1 MLHGVARSTETAAT
15 RWVAVG
21 SWTRPAAGSSEG
33 RARLLIAPNWAA
45 KPRGLGNLGHHVGPV
60 EYHLSMVAS
69 EHRDLRP
76 AIGDYAFLSDCHS
89 VALVSRHGSIDWC
102 CMPRVDSASVF
113 ARILD
118 QSRGGYC
125 TLSPSEDDAS
135 ARRRYLDDTLVLETT
150 FRTPSGEAK
159 VLDCFV
165 MHEGGKSDP
174 HRQLLR
180 IVEGVRGRMEL
191 SLRVAARLDYGEV
204 RPWLRHR
211 GRGVWSAMG
220 GDDALVIWADCEL
233 TSDGDHDLAATFE
246 VRSGQRAY
254 LSLTYAEPASLDDQP
269 LDPLSPSELDA
280 RLEATI
286 AWWKHWAVEVD
297 LDSSDGP
304 AVRRSAIVLKGLTN
318 APTGAIA
325 AAATTSLPEVPGGS
339 RNWDYRFSWVRDS
352 VFAVQALTALGAEAE
367 ADGFRRFI
375 ERSAAGSV
383 ESLQIIYGVAGARR
397 LTERTLDHLE
407 GFEGAQPV
415 RIGNAAATQVQ
426 NDVYGEIVDLS
437 WRWHE
442 RGHSPD
448 DDYWRFLLQLVDKAA
463 EVWSEPDRGLWE
475 MRGEPRHFVHS
486 KVMCWSALDRGLRLA
501 KECLRPAPTRRW
513 AAVAAEIKESVEA
526 DGFDAARGVFVQAY
540 GTTDLDAALLLLPG
554 GGFLDY
560 DDSRMMSTTDAIR
573 TELDDGGGLLR
584 RYRAPDALE
593 GEEGAFVACSFWLAE
608 CLARQGRGNEAREVF
623 DRASLASSD
632 LGLYSEEYNTQKNQ
646 LLGNFPQALSH
657 LSHIAAAV
665 ALADGAGR
673 TSRVGPSRD
682 AAHKRAR

>member
-1 MLHGVARSTETAAT
+1 M
-15 RWVAVG
+15 
-21 SWTRPAAGSSEG
+21 AGSED
-33 RARLLIAPNWAA
+33 N
-45 KPRGLGNLGHHVGPV
+45 K
-60 EYHLSMVAS
+60 
-69 EHRDLRP
+69 LRP
-76 AIGDYAFLSDCHS
+76 SIGDYAFLSDCHS
-89 VALVSRHGSIDWC
+89 MALVSRYGSIDWC

-118 QSRGGYC
+118 HDRGGHC
-125 TLSPSEDDAS
+125 TLSPIDSDVS
-135 ARRRYLDDTLVLETT
+135 VHRRYLDDTLVLETT

-165 MHEGGKSDP
+165 MREGGKADP

-191 SLRVAARLDYGEV
+191 RLRVAVRLDYGEV

-211 GRGVWSAMG
+211 GNGVWSAMG
-220 GDDALVIWADCEL
+220 GSDALVIWSDCALASE
-233 TSDGDHDLAATFE
+233 GDHDLVTTFE
-246 VRSGQRAY
+246 VRSGQRSY
-254 LSLTYAEPASLDDQP
+254 LSLTYAEPASLDD
-269 LDPLSPSELDA
+269 DPPAPMSSAELDN

-286 AWWKHWAVEVD
+286 SWWRHWATNID
-297 LDSSDGP
+297 LDTPDGP

-325 AAATTSLPEVPGGS
+325 AAATTSLPEYPGGS

-383 ESLQIIYGVAGARR
+383 ESLQIVYGVGGGRR
-397 LTERTLDHLE
+397 LTERTLEHLE
-407 GFEGAQPV
+407 GFDDSKPV
-415 RIGNAAATQVQ
+415 RIGNAAAGQVQ

-437 WRWHE
+437 WRWHL

-448 DDYWRFLLQLVDKAA
+448 DDYWRFLLQLIDRAA
-463 EVWSEPDRGLWE
+463 EVWNEPDRGLWE
-475 MRGEPRHFVHS
+475 MRGKPRHFVHS

-501 KECLRPAPTRRW
+501 KECLRPAPNRRW
-513 AAVAAEIKESVEA
+513 AAVAGEIKESVEV
-526 DGFDAARGVFVQAY
+526 DGFDADRGVFVQAY
-540 GTTDLDAALLLLPG
+540 GAADLDAALLLMPSV
-554 GGFLDY
+554 GFLDY
-560 DDSRMMSTTDAIR
+560 EDPRMVSTADVIR
-573 TELDDGGGLLR
+573 VELDDGDGLLR
-584 RYRAPDALE
+584 RYKSADSLE
-593 GEEGAFVACSFWLAE
+593 GDEGSFVACSFWLAE
-608 CLARQGRGNEAREVF
+608 CLARQGRYSEAREVF

-632 LGLYSEEYNTQKNQ
+632 LGLYAEEYDTEKAQ

-665 ALADGAGR
+665 ALADQEGR
-673 TSRVGPSRD
+673 
-682 AAHKRAR
+682 KRGERSGL